1 MKELKRFC
9 LRIVSPVHIGCDEV
23 YEPTGFV
30 IDEKEKKLVC
40 FDSLDFVRGLEA
52 EEKHKLAEICKK
64 GDVSSILELY
74 KFMHGRRVNGR
85 SISVCAELVEHYQE
99 NLAIP
104 ANNIKMVQ
112 QELNHFVIAR
122 TAFSLATDRP
132 YIPGS
137 AIKGALR
144 TAYLNRQERQMRV
157 PHQGGKDAC
166 KKLEKALLNGGSFS
180 TDPFRMLKVCDFMPV
195 GEIRTKIV
203 YVINKKKKLSKFEA
217 RGPYH
222 ILEVIEP
229 GAVFEGTISID
240 KPENGSGIRTPLS
253 YETVLEGATS
263 FYVRQMEREVRE
275 LEGIKIQS
283 PVVDKHGERFFLR
296 LGRHSGAESLTI
308 EGHRKIKI
316 MQGRGRS
323 TISDYGAT
331 TFWLASDSRKSDT
344 PEGLRPFGWAVVE
357 PMIQEIAAKVAQTEE
372 DYRKNEELEL
382 IQRREAEAKAQ
393 REMELIRQKEEQ
405 ERQQREAEEQRR
417 KEAEARKLAEWEA
430 MSPEDRDIARVSMPD
445 VSDEEVGTI
454 FNRIDSFFPE
464 NKIEVA
470 RRIKEW
476 RIKRN
481 MWTGQ
486 KKAQLK
492 KVRKIKEILREV

>member
-1 MKELKRFC
+1 MKVLKRFC

-64 GDVSSILELY
+64 GDVSSVLELY
-74 KFMHGRRVNGR
+74 KFMHGRRINGR

-104 ANNIKMVQ
+104 VNNMKMVQ

-166 KKLEKALLNGGSFS
+166 KQLEKALLNGGSFS
-180 TDPFRMLKVCDFMPV
+180 TDPFRMVKVCDFMPV
-195 GEIRTKIV
+195 GKSRTKII
-203 YVINKKKKLSKFEA
+203 YVINMKKKLSKFQA
-217 RGPYH
+217 RGPYQ

-229 GAVFEGTISID
+229 GAVFEGTILID

-263 FYVRQMEREVRE
+263 FYVSQMEREDRE

-283 PVVDKHGERFFLR
+283 PVIDKHEKSFFLR

-316 MQGRGRS
+316 MQGGGRS

-331 TFWLASDSRKSDT
+331 TF
-344 PEGLRPFGWAVVE
+344 
-357 PMIQEIAAKVAQTEE
+357 
-372 DYRKNEELEL
+372 
-382 IQRREAEAKAQ
+382 
-393 REMELIRQKEEQ
+393 
-405 ERQQREAEEQRR
+405 
-417 KEAEARKLAEWEA
+417 
-430 MSPEDRDIARVSMPD
+430 
-445 VSDEEVGTI
+445 
-454 FNRIDSFFPE
+454 
-464 NKIEVA
+464 
-470 RRIKEW
+470 
-476 RIKRN
+476 
-481 MWTGQ
+481 
-486 KKAQLK
+486 
-492 KVRKIKEILREV
+492 